1 MLTQKEKTLR
11 IYLKIL
17 SWIYLIIF
25 IALVLK
31 VFIKPNAVIS
41 VRTPFVVFLLGF
53 VSLKFLMCWYAVS
66 DLRRF
71 ELLVKLLIWSFII
84 TAIFSALTIL
94 KFDIIGTFTY
104 WRFSITYKNAAYLLL
119 AFSLLNAIVVSLL
132 YSSAEKQRLGL
143 QYFSPIQF
151 RTLASLAEVIIY
163 GEDEIITGEDVAHN
177 VDTYF
182 NSFKAKSKWT
192 MALVVTVLYYYP
204 LFSLK
209 PPLPYI
215 SPEGRLEFLKKRF
228 YRDVE
233 SRIMPEI
240 LRIAAQGLIRIAKQ
254 MCYIGYYNDKRTFA
268 SVGYVPFSERKD
280 FKDRINQ
287 YPLKKSKPLDV
298 KTESDLKEE
307 SIESDVIII
316 GSGAAASILAKGLV
330 ESGRKVLMVERG
342 DYVTP
347 ETYNENEM
355 DMVSRLYADGAIQ
368 AARDFRFT
376 VFQGSCVG
384 GSTVVNNA
392 VCFKMPEEVLDKWNR
407 TDGINAGL
415 NKKGV
420 LDAVDKVWDM
430 IGVRYMPEEKIRLNP
445 GGALFKE
452 GCKKLGFNK
461 SPNMVDSVN
470 ANIADCLGCGYCN
483 IGCKYGKKLSM
494 LETILPGIQEKYGN
508 VSFQIIAGCEAVKLH
523 KKGNKI
529 DYLEGEFGN
538 KRKIKIYG
546 KTFVVSAGAIS
557 SSILLLKSKLGLKN
571 AGKYLAFNVGSQLTA
586 AYPQKIDSYDG
597 LQISHYFRMSP
608 GKGFIMESWFNP
620 PMFQSTAMPG
630 WFEDHYKNMRR
641 YDHLACVG
649 LLVGS
654 ESNAEVTLAGLT
666 RREIKYKPSKK
677 DFNTLLEGIELASEI
692 LFASGAESVM
702 PNTFKY
708 YEFKAVEEAKK
719 LHQYIKDP
727 SEITLGT
734 GHPQG
739 GNIIG
744 SSAVTGAVN
753 NEFKAFGYDNL
764 YVCDASVFPTSVGV
778 NPQMTVMGL
787 ADYAVQF
794 VKDNNG

>member
-1 MLTQKEKTLR
+1 MLTRKEKTLR

-25 IALVLK
+25 VALVLK
-31 VFIKPNAVIS
+31 VFIKPNTVIS
-41 VRTPFVVFLLGF
+41 VRTPFVVLLLGLS
-53 VSLKFLMCWYAVS
+53 SLKFLMCWYAVS

-71 ELLVKLLIWSFII
+71 GLLVKLLIWSFII
-84 TAIFSALTIL
+84 TVIFAALTIL
-94 KFDIIGTFTY
+94 KYDITGTFSY
-104 WRFSITYKNAAYLLL
+104 WRFSITYKNVAYLLL
-119 AFSLLNAIVVSLL
+119 IFSLFNAFVVSLL

-143 QYFSPIQF
+143 QYFSPMQF

-192 MALVVTVLYYYP
+192 MGLVVSALYFYP

-233 SRIMPEI
+233 ARLMPEI

-298 KTESDLKEE
+298 QTEPDIKEE
-307 SIESDVIII
+307 SIEGDVIVI

-392 VCFKMPEEVLDKWNR
+392 VCFKMPEEVLDRWNR
-407 TDGINAGL
+407 ADGINAGL
-415 NKKGV
+415 DKNGV
-420 LDAVDKVWDM
+420 LDAVNRVWDM
-430 IGVRYMPEEKIRLNP
+430 IGVKYMPEDKIRLNP

-452 GCKKLGFNK
+452 GCKKLGFDK

-470 ANIADCLGCGYCN
+470 ANISDCLGCGYCN

-494 LETILPGIQEKYGN
+494 LETILPGIQEKYGKD
-508 VSFQIIAGCEAVKLH
+508 SLQIIAGCEAVKLH

-630 WFEDHYKNMRR
+630 WFEDHYRNMRR
-641 YDHLACVG
+641 YDHLACIG

-666 RREIKYKPSKK
+666 HREIKYKPSKK

-692 LFASGAESVM
+692 LFASGADSVM

-708 YEFKAVEEAKK
+708 YEFKSSDEAKK

-744 SSAVTGAVN
+744 SSADTGAVN

-764 YVCDASVFPTSVGV
+764 YVCDASVFPTSLGV

-794 VKDNNG
+794 VKNNNG